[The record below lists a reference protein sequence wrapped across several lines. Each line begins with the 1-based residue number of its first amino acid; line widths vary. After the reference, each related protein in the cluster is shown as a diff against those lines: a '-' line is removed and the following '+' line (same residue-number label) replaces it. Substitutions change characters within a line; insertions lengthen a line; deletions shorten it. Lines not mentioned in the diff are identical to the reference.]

1 MGLGPDRNT
10 TMHDPIGHI
19 NGGKGPGS
27 LGPLSPKGRVGG
39 PVAPG
44 SDVTG
49 KSFIEEMR
57 GQLAEVNRLQ
67 AEADVAA
74 EDLVAG
80 RRDDLEG
87 VMIATEKAD
96 TAFKM
101 VLAVRNKLVDAYE
114 EVKNLRV

>member
-1 MGLGPDRNT
+1 
-10 TMHDPIGHI
+10 MHDPIGHI
-19 NGGKGPGS
+19 SGSKGPAG
-27 LGPLSPKGRVGG
+27 LGPLTPKSRVAN
-39 PVAPG
+39 PLAPG
-44 SDVTG
+44 SDVSG
-49 KSFIEEMR
+49 KSFIEEMK

>member
-1 MGLGPDRNT
+1 
-10 TMHDPIGHI
+10 MHDPIGHI
-19 NGGKGPGS
+19 SGSQGPAG
-27 LGPLSPKGRVGG
+27 LGPLNPKSRAASPL
-39 PVAPG
+39 APG
-44 SDVTG
+44 SDVSG
-49 KSFIEEMR
+49 KSFIEEMK

>member
-1 MGLGPDRNT
+1 
-10 TMHDPIGHI
+10 MHDPIGHI
-19 NGGKGPGS
+19 SGSNGPGS
-27 LGPLSPKGRVGG
+27 IGPITPKTKPGVALGPGG
-39 PVAPG
+39 N
-44 SDVTG
+44 G
-49 KSFIEEMR
+49 KSFVDELK

>member
-1 MGLGPDRNT
+1 
-10 TMHDPIGHI
+10 MHDPIGHLS
-19 NGGKGPGS
+19 GSKGPGA
-27 LGPLSPKGRVGG
+27 LGPLAPKNRASN
-39 PVAPG
+39 PLAPG
-44 SDVTG
+44 SDLSG
-49 KSFIEEMR
+49 KSFIEEMK

>member
-1 MGLGPDRNT
+1 
-10 TMHDPIGHI
+10 MHDPIGHI
-19 NGGKGPGS
+19 SGSKGPGS
-27 LGPLSPKGRVGG
+27 IGPLSPKVGPSG
-39 PVAPG
+39 PG
-44 SDVTG
+44 STVSG
-49 KSFIEEMR
+49 KSFIEEMK

-114 EVKNLRV
+114 EVKNIRV

>member
-1 MGLGPDRNT
+1 
-10 TMHDPIGHI
+10 MHDPIGHI
-19 NGGKGPGS
+19 SGSKGPGS
-27 LGPLSPKGRVGG
+27 IGPLSPKGRPAG
-39 PVAPG
+39 PIGPG
-44 SDVTG
+44 SEVSG
-49 KSFIEEMR
+49 KSFIEEMK

>member
-1 MGLGPDRNT
+1 
-10 TMHDPIGHI
+10 MHDPIGHI
-19 NGGKGPGS
+19 SGSNGPGS
-27 LGPLSPKGRVGG
+27 IGPITPKTRLDSALGPGG
-39 PVAPG
+39 A
-44 SDVTG
+44 G
-49 KSFIEEMR
+49 KSFVDELK

-80 RRDDLEG
+80 RRDALEG

>member
-1 MGLGPDRNT
+1 
-10 TMHDPIGHI
+10 MHDPIGHI
-19 NGGKGPGS
+19 SGSNGPGS
-27 LGPLSPKGRVGG
+27 IGPITSKAKPGSALGPGG
-39 PVAPG
+39 
-44 SDVTG
+44 SG
-49 KSFIEEMR
+49 KSLVVER
-57 GQLAEVNRLQ
+57 YGQLAEVIRFQ
-67 AEADVAA
+67 AVADVAA

>member
-1 MGLGPDRNT
+1 
-10 TMHDPIGHI
+10 MHDPIGHI
-19 NGGKGPGS
+19 NGSNGPGS
-27 LGPLSPKGRVGG
+27 IGPITSKAKPGSALGPGAS
-39 PVAPG
+39 
-44 SDVTG
+44 G
-49 KSFIEEMR
+49 KSFVDELK

>member
-1 MGLGPDRNT
+1 
-10 TMHDPIGHI
+10 MHDPIGHI
-19 NGGKGPGS
+19 SGSNGPGS
-27 LGPLSPKGRVGG
+27 IGPITSKAKPGSALGPGG
-39 PVAPG
+39 A
-44 SDVTG
+44 G
-49 KSFIEEMR
+49 KSFVDELK

>member
-1 MGLGPDRNT
+1 
-10 TMHDPIGHI
+10 MHDPIGHI
-19 NGGKGPGS
+19 NGSNGPGS
-27 LGPLSPKGRVGG
+27 LGPLAPKGRSGG
-39 PVAPG
+39 PLAPG
-44 SDVTG
+44 PDVSS
-49 KSFIEEMR
+49 KSFIDEMK